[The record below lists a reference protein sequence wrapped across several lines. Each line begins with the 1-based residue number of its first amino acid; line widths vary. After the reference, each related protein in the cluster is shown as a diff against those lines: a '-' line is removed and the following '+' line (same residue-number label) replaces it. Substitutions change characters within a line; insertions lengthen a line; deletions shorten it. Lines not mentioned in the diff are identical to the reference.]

1 MKIKGIDRTANIAWS
16 PQHQYPIYLA
26 VGTAAQQLDASFS
39 TTAALELF
47 SLNLNDPGYDLGL
60 RTSVQSEHR
69 FHKLAWG
76 TQGTIVGGCDGGV
89 LQIYNANKLL
99 NGETGLMSQQNKH
112 KGSVRALDFN
122 SFQNNLLA
130 SAASESEIYIWDLNN
145 PTTPMTPGSKCQPL
159 EDITCVAWNKQVQH
173 ILGSVFPTKCVVWDL
188 RKNDPIIKLT
198 DNTVKTKWHVVAWNP
213 DIATQLCLGSE
224 DDQNS
229 VIQLWDLRFA
239 TSALKVFDNH
249 QRGVLSISW
258 CHQDTDMLL
267 SCGRDNKIICWNP
280 SNNSPGKKLYLLLNK
295 LNYNI
300 IILSHKKIFK
310 SCTMKII
317 IFYSF

>member
-1 MKIKGIDRTANIAWS
+1 MKIKEIDRTANIAWS

-39 TTAALELF
+39 TTAALELY
-47 SLNLNDPGYDLGL
+47 SINLNDPGFEMTL
-60 RTSVQSEHR
+60 RTSTESEHR

-76 TQGTIVGGCDGGV
+76 THGQAFGVVVGGCDGGV
-89 LQIYNANKLL
+89 LQIYNPWKLL
-99 NGETGLMSQQNKH
+99 NAENGLVSQQTKH

-159 EDITCVAWNKQVQH
+159 EDITSVAWNKQVQH
-173 ILGSVFPTKCVVWDL
+173 ILASTFHTKCVVWDL

-198 DNTVKTKWHVVAWNP
+198 DNTIRVKWHVVAWNP

-239 TSALKVFDNH
+239 TSPLKVFNNH
-249 QRGVLSISW
+249 EKGVLSISW

-267 SCGRDNKIICWNP
+267 TCGRDNKVICWNT
-280 SNNSPGKKLYLLLNK
+280 NNNIPGVYFKKNFLKLIFLKLY
-295 LNYNI
+295 I
-300 IILSHKKIFK
+300 HI
-310 SCTMKII
+310 
-317 IFYSF
+317 